1 LIFQLRSLERKISC
15 DPRGQFTNYLGQ
27 LYRWLRG
34 ADHHGEIIEEVRD
47 RAYFLRPIQTSVPN
61 APIFPI
67 QPLNTPGAWNFQFCE
82 ILDHK
87 TMEVRSTEL
96 GRLAARAPTH
106 DTPTVR
112 RNSSLSNPI
121 MTNSLT
127 NAPFIHTRIL
137 RFSG

>member
-1 LIFQLRSLERKISC
+1 MIFQFRWLERKRSC
-15 DPRGQFTNYLGQ
+15 DPQGPLTNYLAQ

-34 ADHHGEIIEEVRD
+34 ADRHGEIIEEVRD
-47 RAYFLRPIQTSVPN
+47 RAYFLLPIQTPVPK
-61 APIFPI
+61 APIFPT
-67 QPLNTPGAWNFQFCE
+67 QPLNTPGAWNFPFCE
-82 ILDHK
+82 ILVHK

-96 GRLAARAPTH
+96 GQLEAGAPTH
-106 DTPTVR
+106 DTPAVR

-121 MTNSLT
+121 MTNSLI